1 MLTAKEFLEETYNTF
16 LIQEKLKKYYLY
28 TMTKGFDT
36 SFILD
41 LNKIKVKLLDIGKVH
56 KELLCFV
63 NYVVTQQ
70 DKSDLNG
77 VYYDYVRLVKPRQF
91 LKTEMWSFFYSLEIL
106 QRKFTEIS
114 ILLKMLSSNSFHE
127 ALTFFIF
134 CRNIIL
140 KTTNKYKDDFLD
152 DINLTFYELNLI
164 LQQIFGKKTAKKI
177 HLIQNISQES
187 KASILMFKIIK
198 DWINHKK
205 TIKKKKKIIKSK
217 SIQNINQIKQNKRPK
232 HKRSSSNNVKVG
244 MDKKKKRKLDLKK
257 TMENIR
263 KEKYYL
269 IKVQEESGVKINRL
283 DGIQSDLDKEYNK
296 LLNRGKKIYEA
307 FFEIYYNLKLTT
319 SKKFIKFPLK
329 EKEVE
334 HIKKFSD
341 FKKINKNRKK
351 EVIENQMYKIV
362 ECDLKYDGNEKNQ

>member
-16 LIQEKLKKYYLY
+16 VIQDKLKKYYLY
-28 TMTKGFDT
+28 RMTKGFDT

-41 LNKIKVKLLDIGKVH
+41 LNKIKVKLLGVGKVH
-56 KELLCFV
+56 KELLSFV

-70 DKSDLNG
+70 DKSDLNSL
-77 VYYDYVRLVKPRQF
+77 YYDYVRLMKPRQF
-91 LKTEMWSFFYSLEIL
+91 LKTEMWSIFYSLEIL
-106 QRKFTEIS
+106 QRKYTEIS

-134 CRNIIL
+134 CRNIII
-140 KTTNKYKDDFLD
+140 KTTDRYKDDFLD
-152 DINLTFYELNLI
+152 DINLSFSELNLI

-177 HLIQNISQES
+177 HLIQNISQET
-187 KASILMFKIIK
+187 KASVLMYKIIK
-198 DWINHKK
+198 DWVNHKK
-205 TIKKKKKIIKSK
+205 TKVKIKSLTKSK
-217 SIQNINQIKQNKRPK
+217 SIQNVQKIK
-232 HKRSSSNNVKVG
+232 HKKTQKRSRSTVKVS
-244 MDKKKKRKLDLKK
+244 MDKKKQKKMDLKK
-257 TMENIR
+257 TIENIR

-269 IKVQEESGVKINRL
+269 IKVQEESGIKINRL

-329 EKEVE
+329 EKEVDQV
-334 HIKKFSD
+334 KKFSN
-341 FKKINKNRKK
+341 FKKISKNKKK
-351 EVIENQMYKIV
+351 QETVNQMYKIV
-362 ECDLKYDGNEKNQ
+362 ECDLKYDLNEKK